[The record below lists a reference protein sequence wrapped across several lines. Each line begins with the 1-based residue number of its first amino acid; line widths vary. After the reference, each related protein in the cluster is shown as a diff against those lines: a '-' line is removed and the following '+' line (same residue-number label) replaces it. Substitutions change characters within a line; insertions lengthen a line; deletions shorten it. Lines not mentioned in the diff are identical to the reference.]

1 MRPRAAGYVERQM
14 PHNVDGNALSFDA
27 VTTGEKDDGAKAGP
41 FRDATCVIC
50 EARLRPAAGSTC
62 A

>member
-1 MRPRAAGYVERQM
+1 M

-50 EARLRPAAGSTC
+50 EARPSTRRGEHVRVSRTPQ
-62 A
+62 